1 MKKVIISLFIVT
13 ILVLVNKNDTKVL
26 IPDNAI
32 RFRIIANSNSI
43 EDQKEKIEI
52 RNELEPILAD
62 VLTNSNTKE
71 ETKNEINL
79 NMNKI
84 NNLLKKYE
92 KNYDINYGLNF
103 FPEKKYRGVTYKE
116 GNYESLV
123 VTLGDGLGDNWWC
136 VLFPPLCLLE
146 ANEDNFDDI
155 TYTSYLQELINK
167 ADVIKEKI
175 QNEIIEQEG
184 KSSNG
189 KLTESQIDNILSKYG
204 TVNGRR

>member
-1 MKKVIISLFIVT
+1 MKKIIISLFIVT

-52 RNELEPILAD
+52 RNELEPIIAD
-62 VLTNSNTKE
+62 ILNNSDSKE
-71 ETKNEINL
+71 ETKNEIDL
-79 NMNKI
+79 NMNEI
-84 NNLLKKYE
+84 NNVINKYNS
-92 KNYDINYGLNF
+92 NYDINYGLNY
-103 FPEKKYRGVTYKE
+103 FPEKNYKGVTYKA

-146 ANEDNFDDI
+146 ANETDYDDI
-155 TYTSYLQELINK
+155 TYTSYLQELL
-167 ADVIKEKI
+167 
-175 QNEIIEQEG
+175 NE
-184 KSSNG
+184 
-189 KLTESQIDNILSKYG
+189 Y
-204 TVNGRR
+204 

>member
-1 MKKVIISLFIVT
+1 MKKVIISLFIAT

-52 RNELEPILAD
+52 RNELEPIIAD
-62 VLTNSNTKE
+62 ILTNSNSKE

-79 NMNKI
+79 NMKKI
-84 NNLLKKYE
+84 NNVLTKYE
-92 KNYDINYGLNF
+92 KNYDVNYGLNF

-146 ANEDNFDDI
+146 ANKDNFDDI

-167 ADVIKEKI
+167 
-175 QNEIIEQEG
+175 
-184 KSSNG
+184 
-189 KLTESQIDNILSKYG
+189 Y
-204 TVNGRR
+204 